1 MAGTLQI
8 ALTDLSSSTN
18 NDWKNA
24 FTNALNRSASRIA
37 QTNTAIL
44 SDSKGAAL
52 HLIMIDYNTKQE
64 TINEACK
71 EHDRCVIVLLTP
83 CKINVADLNAN
94 STSFHHFYE
103 LNENTKQ
110 PVTLDIHDHEEEFW
124 FKVVDLTYDICGI
137 DRSIDHQLKAEVFL
151 AETGSDLVPMRAQL
165 KAELE
170 SRNITVHSRFP
181 LPYTDEPLLNTL
193 NSFIG
198 LSACSIHLI
207 GGHYDQSLGEDE
219 PKFIR
224 QLKLVMEKYPDLYQL
239 IWIDPNRERT
249 DLQQEAF
256 IESVK
261 RMARD
266 NFKGE
271 IIEAPLENFKTILIS
286 RIWALQQIKSSPL
299 FDEAGKKRLYLIH
312 DLDNKDSAESIIQR
326 LRDSGFDAVG
336 SDVNATDIEH
346 IENHRR
352 KLIECD
358 VVMILDNHYHP
369 WLRSMIKDIR
379 KIPGLGRTKPLEKKC
394 LITNNDGSLSDAELI
409 GMEVFKNEGE
419 YKDLPVQ
426 ELLNQIA

>member
-1 MAGTLQI
+1 MADMLQI
-8 ALTDLSSSTN
+8 ALSDLSSSTS

-24 FTNALNRSASRIA
+24 FTNALNRSCSRIA
-37 QTNTAIL
+37 RTSTSIL
-44 SDSKGAAL
+44 PDSKVAAL
-52 HLIMIDYNTKQE
+52 HIVMIDYNSKQE
-64 TINEACK
+64 AIIEACK
-71 EHDRCVIVLLTP
+71 TVDRCVVVLLTP
-83 CKINVADLNAN
+83 CKINVANLNATT
-94 STSFHHFYE
+94 TSFHHFYE
-103 LNENTKQ
+103 LNDNTKQ
-110 PVTLDIHDHEEEFW
+110 PVTLDIRDHEEEFW
-124 FKVVDLTYDICGI
+124 FKIVDLTYDICGI

-193 NSFIG
+193 NSFMG

-219 PKFIR
+219 PKFIK
-224 QLKLVMEKYPDLYQL
+224 QLKMVMEKYPDLYQL
-239 IWIDPNRERT
+239 IWIDPTREKT

-256 IESVK
+256 IEGVK

-299 FDEAGKKRLYLIH
+299 FNDAGKKRLYLIH
-312 DLDNKDSAESIIQR
+312 DLDNKDNAESIIKR

-369 WLRSMIKDIR
+369 WLKSMIRDIR
-379 KIPGLGRTKPLEKKC
+379 KIPGLGRTKPLETKC
-394 LITNNDGSLSDAELI
+394 LITNTEGALSENELL
-409 GMEVFKNEGE
+409 GMQVFKNDGE

-426 ELLNQIA
+426 ELVNQIA